1 MKKNPETPIEEM
13 SYEQAFAE
21 LEEIVNNL
29 EMNQPSLEEAIK
41 IFERGQL
48 LSKHCTSLLGK
59 ADLKIR
65 NLTGQE
71 IDGISS

>member
-1 MKKNPETPIEEM
+1 MKKNPDNSIEEM

-48 LSKHCTSLLGK
+48 LSKHCTSLLEK

-65 NLTGQE
+65 SLTGQE
-71 IDGISS
+71 TDGISS